1 MAKILFMKY
10 DFRKIKSLYLL
21 SIVLFAPI
29 GFVMAYGSGK
39 ILSAYVYMLLISTI
53 IPTSLFTSEQRSD
66 CGFDLMLPAKEID
79 RVAGRYII
87 SAITIVYE
95 FVVGTVVTFVLNKSM
110 DAAGI
115 DVFVVFKIFT
125 GGLLMY
131 MAIALYFFYIIG
143 RGINQQVRSVVMMF
157 PNMIVWGIVYALV
170 NFFSDEL
177 LGPGG
182 LLSDLNMFGNILLIV
197 GIVVYVASAYL
208 STYVIKK
215 KDFR

>member
-131 MAIALYFFYIIG
+131 MAIAL
-143 RGINQQVRSVVMMF
+143 
-157 PNMIVWGIVYALV
+157 
-170 NFFSDEL
+170 
-177 LGPGG
+177 
-182 LLSDLNMFGNILLIV
+182 
-197 GIVVYVASAYL
+197 
-208 STYVIKK
+208 
-215 KDFR
+215 